1 MYRTLIPRDFENMS
15 LKINLL
21 FIFPIS
27 PSKIKINKNETPNP
41 VAINSTALLKPKLV
55 NSPPR
60 KKPTPLSAFLEQVK
74 MATH

>member
-27 PSKIKINKNETPNP
+27 PGKINKNETPNQ